1 MDDLYRLP
9 GHLIRRL
16 QQAAV
21 SIFMAEIGEAGQD
34 LTPVQFGAL
43 VVTKKYPGLD
53 QATLAGL
60 IAYDRT
66 TIGGVVDR
74 LVQKGL
80 ILRVVSDQ
88 DRRARELRLSQAG
101 ECLLDQIIPRVE
113 HVQQIILSGLDRVE
127 QEQFLALLQKVT
139 ESLND
144 RSRAPLRVPTKHEI
158 DAT

>member
-1 MDDLYRLP
+1 MENLYRLP

-21 SIFMAEIGEAGQD
+21 SIFMAEMGEVCRD

-43 VVTKKYPGLD
+43 VMTSKYPGLD

-80 ILRVVSDQ
+80 VLRVVSSQ
-88 DRRARELRLSQAG
+88 DRRARELSLTDAG
-101 ECLLDQIIPRVE
+101 EHLLAQAIPQVERVQE
-113 HVQQIILSGLDRVE
+113 IILSGLDASE
-127 QEQFLALLQKVT
+127 QKQFLALLQKAT
-139 ESLND
+139 EAIND
-144 RSRAPLRVPTKHEI
+144 RSRAPLRIPQSSG
-158 DAT
+158 

>member
-1 MDDLYRLP
+1 MNDLYELP

-21 SIFMAEIGEAGQD
+21 SIFMTEVCVVGQD

-43 VVTKKYPGLD
+43 EMTRRYPGLD

-66 TIGGVVDR
+66 TMGGVVDR

-80 ILRVVSDQ
+80 VQRVVSLQ
-88 DRRARELRLSQAG
+88 DRRARELCLTEEGERLLVAAKPHVERAQA
-101 ECLLDQIIPRVE
+101 V
-113 HVQQIILSGLDRVE
+113 ILSGLNPQE
-127 QEQFLALLQKVT
+127 QEQFLMLLKKAT
-139 ESLND
+139 EGVND
-144 RSRAPLRVPTKHEI
+144 KSRAPLRVPSFK
-158 DAT
+158 

>member
-1 MDDLYRLP
+1 MDDLYHLP

-21 SIFMAEIGEAGQD
+21 SIFMAEIGEVWQD

-43 VVTKKYPGLD
+43 VATKKYPGLD

-80 ILRVVSDQ
+80 ILRVVSGQ
-88 DRRARELRLSQAG
+88 DRRARELRLSEAG
-101 ECLLDQIIPRVE
+101 EHLLDRAIPHVE
-113 HVQQIILSGLDRVE
+113 RVQQIILSGLDIVE
-127 QEQFLALLQKVT
+127 QEQFLALLQKIT
-139 ESLND
+139 ESLNE
-144 RSRAPLRVPTKHEI
+144 RSRAPLHFPARQNMDRV
-158 DAT
+158 